1 MLARL
6 LALMVSQFVFLRI
19 SFHVGVLLRN
29 LSIGINH
36 LGDGHLSRLF
46 PHQVFLYSLNREL
59 REQTQ
64 VHTNLGISPVSI
76 WQGVLLCTQAFL
88 RED

>member
-1 MLARL
+1 MLAGL
-6 LALMVSQFVFLRI
+6 LILMVSQFAFLGI
-19 SFHVGVLLRN
+19 SFHVGVLLRR

-46 PHQVFLYSLNREL
+46 PHQIFLSLSSREL

-64 VHTNLGISPVSI
+64 VHTNLVISPVST
-76 WQGVLLCTQAFL
+76 WQGVPLRTQAFL
-88 RED
+88 QEK